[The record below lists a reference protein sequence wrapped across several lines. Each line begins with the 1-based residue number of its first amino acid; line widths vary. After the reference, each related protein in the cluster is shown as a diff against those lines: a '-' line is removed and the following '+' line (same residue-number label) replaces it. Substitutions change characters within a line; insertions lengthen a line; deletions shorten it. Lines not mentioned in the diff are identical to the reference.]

1 VSEATGELGG
11 GSWSGRLARS
21 ARSPGPVWVL
31 TVLIAVLEFATPPR
45 VVFGY
50 LYVIPLL
57 LGAPQRGRREA
68 LGFLALC
75 CGLTLLNLVLP
86 ESAEPWAPVLIDRL
100 LVCLALGVTTELC
113 LRNRRL
119 LSQQLT
125 LEVRLAQT
133 DLRRDMIAT
142 LAHDLKTPVLGTIAT
157 ARMLALDAAGAEGS
171 LMGRGITAILNSQQR
186 GLRLIE
192 DLLQIFRA
200 DADGLR
206 LQLQDC
212 DLQAL
217 TGEVVERVQPI
228 AHERDVT
235 LIREQTVQRDPLR
248 LVCDPA
254 LLQRLMENLLL
265 NAIAHSLRGER
276 VWIAL
281 EPRPG
286 QLLIS
291 VSDSGRGIPEAT
303 LPHLFERFYQADPDH
318 RGSGLGL
325 YLCRQ
330 IVEAHGGSIRAC
342 NLPSGGACLEVLLP
356 AEGAA
361 D

>member
-1 VSEATGELGG
+1 VSQATGEFGG
-11 GSWSGRLARS
+11 GGWSGRLARS
-21 ARSPGPVWVL
+21 ARSPGPVWAL
-31 TVLIAVLEFATPPR
+31 TGLIAVLEFATPPR

-57 LGAPQRGRREA
+57 LGAPQRSRREA

-75 CGLTLLNLVLP
+75 SGLTLVNLVIP
-86 ESAEPWAPVLIDRL
+86 ETAEPWAPVLIDRL

-119 LSQQLT
+119 QRDQLA

-157 ARMLALDAAGAEGS
+157 ARMLALDAAGLEGN

-186 GLRLIE
+186 CLRLIE

-212 DLQAL
+212 DLQVLA
-217 TGEVVERVQPI
+217 GEVLERVQPI

-235 LIREQTVQRDPLR
+235 LIRQQTIQRDPLR
-248 LVCDPA
+248 LLCDPA

-265 NAIAHSLRGER
+265 NAIAHSLRGGR

-281 EPRPG
+281 EPRSH

-330 IVEAHGGSIRAC
+330 IVEAHGGSIRAS

>member
-1 VSEATGELGG
+1 VSEGAEQRGWT
-11 GSWSGRLARS
+11 GRLARS
-21 ARSPGPVWVL
+21 ARSPGPVWAL
-31 TVLIAVLEFATPPR
+31 TALIALLEFATPPR
-45 VVFGY
+45 LVFGY

-57 LGAPQRGRREA
+57 LGAPQRSRREA
-68 LGFLALC
+68 IGFLALC
-75 CGLTLLNLVLP
+75 CGLTLLNLVVP
-86 ESAEPWAPVLIDRL
+86 EPAQPWGPVLIDRL

-119 LSQQLT
+119 LIQQLD

-157 ARMLALDAAGAEGS
+157 ARMLALDSTGADGS
-171 LMGRGITAILNSQQR
+171 LVRRGIAAILSSQQR

-206 LQLQDC
+206 LQLRDC
-212 DLQAL
+212 DLQTLA
-217 TGEVVERVQPI
+217 TEAVESVQSI

-235 LIREQTVQRDPLR
+235 LILKQTAQRDGPR
-248 LVCDPA
+248 LVCDPS
-254 LLQRLMENLLL
+254 LLRRLMENLLL

-276 VWIAL
+276 VWITL

-286 QLLIS
+286 QLLIA
-291 VSDSGRGIPEAT
+291 VSDSGRGIPET
-303 LPHLFERFYQADPDH
+303 MLPHLFERFYQADPDH

-330 IVEAHGGSIRAC
+330 IAEAHGGTIRAC

-356 AEGAA
+356 AEGSA